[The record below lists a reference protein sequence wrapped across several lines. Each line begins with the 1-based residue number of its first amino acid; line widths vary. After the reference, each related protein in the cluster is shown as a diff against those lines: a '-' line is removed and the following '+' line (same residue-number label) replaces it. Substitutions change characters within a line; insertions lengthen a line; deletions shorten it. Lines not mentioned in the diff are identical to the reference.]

1 MGSKTEDDLKN
12 EDKIKMKITSKLNT
26 TPKRKI
32 T

>member
-32 T
+32 A

>member
-12 EDKIKMKITSKLNT
+12 EDKIKMKIYLKLNT

-32 T
+32 A